1 MDHIAES
8 HMDRNNFM
16 KYTKAQLIEDLIR
29 WRKMY
34 TASIKQ
40 TEQLQQ
46 AELDLR
52 TWKDYTNEARSR
64 LKKVREERDLALRL
78 LALRL
83 SKFTT

>member
-1 MDHIAES
+1 MPIRKEMD
-8 HMDRNNFM
+8 FM
-16 KYTKAQLIEDLIR
+16 KFTKKQLVEDLKR
-29 WRKMY
+29 WREMY
-34 TASIKQ
+34 AASIKQ

-46 AELDLR
+46 VELDLQ

>member
-1 MDHIAES
+1 MPMRIEQNYS
-8 HMDRNNFM
+8 GF
-16 KYTKAQLIEDLIR
+16 TKAKLIVEVLK
-29 WRKMY
+29 WRSMY

-40 TEQLQQ
+40 TEELQFV
-46 AELDLR
+46 ELDLK